1 MARKLRPEERELW
14 EKVAETATPMRSADL
29 LSMPRLVLP
38 KSLEARSVLTPP
50 KITDFKIKAKSQP
63 KQATAYIDSVT
74 KPHLKMDAKAY
85 GKLTR
90 GKLNPEARLDL
101 HGMTMLEAY
110 PVLQNFIL
118 RSAQL
123 QRRLVLVITGKG
135 KSKSDRGL
143 IPERHGVLRH
153 NVPLWLRQAP
163 LENAIL
169 ETTPAHQRH
178 GGGGALYIYLR
189 RNR

>member
-1 MARKLRPEERELW
+1 
-14 EKVAETATPMRSADL
+14 MRSADV
-29 LSMPRLVLP
+29 LSTPRLVLP
-38 KSLEARSVLTPP
+38 KSLGARSVLTPP
-50 KITDFKIKAKSQP
+50 KITDFKIGVKSQP
-63 KQATAYIDSVT
+63 KQATAYIDSVS
-74 KPHLKMDAKAY
+74 KLQLKMDAKAY

-90 GKLNPEARLDL
+90 GKLTPEAQLDL
-101 HGMTMLEAY
+101 HGMTVSEAY
-110 PVLQNFIL
+110 SVLQNFIL

-135 KSKSDRGL
+135 RSKSDRGL

-163 LENAIL
+163 LANAIL
-169 ETTPAHQRH
+169 ETIPAHQRH